1 MISRL
6 ISTLKGVLIE
16 VVGHIVKIRVPY
28 FGVLIV
34 RILLLLRVLY
44 IRVMIL
50 VSL

>member
-6 ISTLKGVLIE
+6 ICTLKGVLIGG
-16 VVGHIVKIRVPY
+16 VRLIVKNL

-50 VSL
+50 LSL